1 MKITIL
7 RAHLGRIRKIAD
19 KKSCT
24 NRSITAVTEMNKI
37 MMAGGPP
44 QSQIHGSLFYR
55 VSPVLVKIIWSGAH
69 EKWCCL
75 RSYRPVL
82 VKTMLSLTGVKV
94 C

>member
-37 MMAGGPP
+37 MMAGGRP
-44 QSQIHGSLFYR
+44 QSQIHG
-55 VSPVLVKIIWSGAH
+55 
-69 EKWCCL
+69 
-75 RSYRPVL
+75 
-82 VKTMLSLTGVKV
+82 
-94 C
+94 